1 MFGKFFEAC
10 TITLGLYCCLQL
22 SSAFSPYSNVVLFK
36 LSQLESLSLSNFQE
50 YVKSDELSQ
59 WRTRTKFNPRVN
71 GYYNQH

>member
-36 LSQLESLSLSNFQE
+36 LSQLESLSLSNFQNT
-50 YVKSDELSQ
+50 LSQ
-59 WRTRTKFNPRVN
+59 MNYLN
-71 GYYNQH
+71 GELGQNLIRE